1 MQRCAALQTAYISSA
16 CDRFSQSGTADA
28 DRAKCIGS
36 TSELSKQCRDSC
48 REFEAN
54 VPCLVSQEPKD
65 SQEKDGS
72 VHAAHPGKCLARLPT
87 VPRTVASVAS
97 FTEKGGPI
105 AVSPALSIATADS
118 NLVSA
123 TVAITGGGFAGD
135 TDLFGTTIAG
145 INITAS
151 YNYVQDVLTLT
162 GSDTVSHYIQ
172 VLQAV
177 TFTAGENPANYGLN
191 PTRTVTWA
199 INDGQPFH
207 NIGIANTTVTIT
219 NVNGSRQLSG
229 VAATAAFTAAGPV
242 TLSPTLNLSDPDSLN
257 LASATVAVTAGAF
270 TGDRD
275 VRGGPGCLNRFS
287 ASISGASARV
297 RLPSGVAAG

>member
-1 MQRCAALQTAYISSA
+1 
-16 CDRFSQSGTADA
+16 
-28 DRAKCIGS
+28 
-36 TSELSKQCRDSC
+36 
-48 REFEAN
+48 
-54 VPCLVSQEPKD
+54 
-65 SQEKDGS
+65 
-72 VHAAHPGKCLARLPT
+72 
-87 VPRTVASVAS
+87 
-97 FTEKGGPI
+97 
-105 AVSPALSIATADS
+105 
-118 NLVSA
+118 LVSA

-275 VRGGPGCLNRFS
+275 VLAAITIGTTINATWSAIS
-287 ASISGASARV
+287 ASH
-297 RLPSGVAAG
+297 

>member
-1 MQRCAALQTAYISSA
+1 
-16 CDRFSQSGTADA
+16 
-28 DRAKCIGS
+28 
-36 TSELSKQCRDSC
+36 
-48 REFEAN
+48 
-54 VPCLVSQEPKD
+54 
-65 SQEKDGS
+65 
-72 VHAAHPGKCLARLPT
+72 
-87 VPRTVASVAS
+87 
-97 FTEKGGPI
+97 
-105 AVSPALSIATADS
+105 
-118 NLVSA
+118 LVSA

>member
-1 MQRCAALQTAYISSA
+1 
-16 CDRFSQSGTADA
+16 
-28 DRAKCIGS
+28 
-36 TSELSKQCRDSC
+36 
-48 REFEAN
+48 
-54 VPCLVSQEPKD
+54 
-65 SQEKDGS
+65 
-72 VHAAHPGKCLARLPT
+72 
-87 VPRTVASVAS
+87 
-97 FTEKGGPI
+97 
-105 AVSPALSIATADS
+105 
-118 NLVSA
+118 
-123 TVAITGGGFAGD
+123 
-135 TDLFGTTIAG
+135 
-145 INITAS
+145 
-151 YNYVQDVLTLT
+151 VQDVLTLT

-177 TFTAGENPANYGLN
+177 TFTAGENPANSGLN

-275 VRGGPGCLNRFS
+275 VLAANTIGTTINATWSAIS
-287 ASISGASARV
+287 ASH
-297 RLPSGVAAG
+297 